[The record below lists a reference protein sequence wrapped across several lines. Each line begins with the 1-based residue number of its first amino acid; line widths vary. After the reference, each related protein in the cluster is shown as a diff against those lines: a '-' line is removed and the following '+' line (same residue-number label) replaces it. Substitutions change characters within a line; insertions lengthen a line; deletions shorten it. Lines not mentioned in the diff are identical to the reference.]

1 MQPSEIKLEEFSNC
15 PGANRIKQYLY
26 THNLNPYFEIVDVD
40 EERSYAYKNDRD
52 TLVIF
57 ILSGPTEAQVALAL
71 GTMAVELNADEYNWK
86 AIEGKY
92 IVRIW
97 WD

>member
-26 THNLNPYFEIVDVD
+26 THNLNPYFEVIDVD

-52 TLVIF
+52 TLVLS
-57 ILSGPTEAQVALAL
+57 ILPGPTEAQVGLAI
-71 GTMAVELNADEYNWK
+71 GAMAVEFGADEFNWK
-86 AIEGKY
+86 AIDGKY
-92 IVRIW
+92 LVRLW

>member
-15 PGANRIKQYLY
+15 PGASKIKHFLY

-52 TLVIF
+52 TLVIS
-57 ILSGPTEAQVALAL
+57 ILPGPTEAQVALAL
-71 GTMAVELNADEYNWK
+71 GSMAVECGADEYNWK
-86 AIEGKY
+86 AIDGKY
-92 IVRIW
+92 VVRIW